1 MFLQPYQLPMSLS
14 TLLHLRIPFSFFL
27 LPIYLFAL
35 ALSDNILWPEVVL
48 VFIILHLF
56 LYPASNGYN
65 SYFDKDKDS
74 IGGLRTPSKVT
85 DDLYY
90 VSLIL
95 DAMALGLG
103 AFIGWDFVLMLLVY
117 GLVSKAYSHPRLR
130 LKKYPILGW
139 FIAGFFQGFFT
150 WIMSYK
156 AINQVGWQEILQPQP
171 LLAAGLCTLLLWGS
185 FPMTQIYQHK
195 EDGPRGDQ
203 TISILLGIRGTF
215 YFSAAMFGLANA
227 SFLYFF
233 WSYYEKNVVWV
244 FQLFLLPIFGYF
256 LWWLIRVLK
265 DVNQANF
272 DHTMRLNIISSFF
285 LNCFFLGFH
294 LVRP

>member
-1 MFLQPYQLPMSLS
+1 MSLS

-35 ALSDNILWPEVVL
+35 ALSDNIQWPEVVL

-74 IGGLRTPSKVT
+74 IGGLRTPPKVT

-103 AFIGWDFVLMLLVY
+103 AFIGLDFVLMLLVY
-117 GLVSKAYSHPRLR
+117 GLVSKAYSHPRIR

-156 AINQVGWQEILQPQP
+156 AINQVAWQEILQPEP

-185 FPMTQIYQHK
+185 FPMTQVYQHK

-215 YFSAAMFGLANA
+215 YFSAVMFGLANA

-233 WSYYEKNVVWV
+233 WSYYEKNVAWV